1 MQTLRPATA
10 STDATRDQRLW
21 QIAKARTKFHGHL
34 VTYLIV
40 NAGLWLLWAVTTLGL
55 GHHSHSHS
63 GFELPWPI
71 WATLFWGIGLVAQG
85 MAAYSNFNRG
95 ERTQREYERLLN
107 QQQY

>member
-1 MQTLRPATA
+1 MQPLRPATA
-10 STDATRDQRLW
+10 SADATRDQRLW
-21 QIAKARTKFHGHL
+21 QVAKARTKFQSHL
-34 VTYLIV
+34 VTYLVV

-55 GHHSHSHS
+55 GHHSHRHS

-71 WATLFWGIGLVAQG
+71 WSTIFWGIGVVAQG